1 MEIVFLISCFV
12 ICMRAWGRTVGEFAV
27 SRLSRLFP
35 AYWVGIVLTALVV
48 KMWPTTGCAWRHLP
62 PTFGTSPATAHRRFT
77 IWTKAGLWRR
87 LHRAVLDEL
96 GAWGAVDWTSATV
109 DAASVRSKRGIA
121 DRAEPGR
128 SRQEGQRTAR
138 AVRCPGRPTHRRRVR
153 REHARQ
159 PRPQAAHPRHPRQPF
174 SPGPRRRRPVK
185 LRANK
190 AYFSA
195 EQLAW
200 LRERGLVA
208 RIARPGVDSGKRL
221 GRYRWKIERSIAWL
235 FGYRRLTVRY
245 ERKGSRF
252 LAFLGLAALLR
263 PNRSLDS
270 MPLRAIRTPIRLPRS
285 HFRRSGLSYA
295 LSACRRSGLK
305 YRPR

>member
-109 DAASVRSKRGIA
+109 DAASVRSKRG
-121 DRAEPGR
+121 DR
-128 SRQEGQRTAR
+128 
-138 AVRCPGRPTHRRRVR
+138 
-153 REHARQ
+153 
-159 PRPQAAHPRHPRQPF
+159 
-174 SPGPRRRRPVK
+174 
-185 LRANK
+185 
-190 AYFSA
+190 
-195 EQLAW
+195 
-200 LRERGLVA
+200 
-208 RIARPGVDSGKRL
+208 
-221 GRYRWKIERSIAWL
+221 
-235 FGYRRLTVRY
+235 
-245 ERKGSRF
+245 
-252 LAFLGLAALLR
+252 
-263 PNRSLDS
+263 
-270 MPLRAIRTPIRLPRS
+270 
-285 HFRRSGLSYA
+285 
-295 LSACRRSGLK
+295 
-305 YRPR
+305 